1 MLYCPEQKHSDH
13 LVNSF
18 EFIGFPDLT
27 FDKEYR
33 KPVESVDPDA
43 GEDDSNLK
51 YPEHRY
57 EYKNSPMCVYIPSDL
72 VLMKMMRACC
82 YLKSAEE
89 SPYWIENCCHT
100 HGNN

>member
-33 KPVESVDPDA
+33 KPAESVDPDA
-43 GEDDSNLK
+43 G
-51 YPEHRY
+51 
-57 EYKNSPMCVYIPSDL
+57 
-72 VLMKMMRACC
+72 
-82 YLKSAEE
+82 
-89 SPYWIENCCHT
+89 
-100 HGNN
+100 